1 MYPRQPSS
9 ARNTASLPSASPLC
23 ASSGCWQFAHGGP
36 RSPSATGPPGAADRD
51 DRPRRL
57 DIDLGRKTVRISDN
71 LGRGWVFKNEY
82 PFVSADRRRIL
93 LESGGGK
100 ESYVDRVSGLYAFHN
115 QADGVTMRGPCQRA
129 APERPRF

>member
-1 MYPRQPSS
+1 M
-9 ARNTASLPSASPLC
+9 
-23 ASSGCWQFAHGGP
+23 
-36 RSPSATGPPGAADRD
+36 RSKALILAFVLGAATLASAGAACAEVLSLVCRAQVTAPNGH
-51 DRPRRL
+51 RVIGRRL

-82 PFVSADRRRIL
+82 PFVSADRQRIE
-93 LESGGGK
+93 LEAGGGK
-100 ESYVDRVSGLYAFHN
+100 QSYVDRVSGTYFFRN